1 MKMSEGVEW
10 ALHCCLTLAWVG
22 NDGPMPTSR
31 LAAAFELPSHYL
43 NKFLQSLVRAGIFTS
58 SAGAKG
64 GFQLA
69 KAPEAI
75 SLLDV
80 VMAIE
85 GDEWAFRCTEIRQ
98 RGAGCLAKPNDF
110 ARPCGIAAAMQRAET
125 AWRKE
130 LAAQTIADLIKASP
144 SSGSQ
149 RMKQWY
155 AGYSS

>member
-22 NDGPMPTSR
+22 NDGPVPTSR

-144 SSGSQ
+144 PSGSQ

>member
-22 NDGPMPTSR
+22 NDGPVPTSR

-69 KAPEAI
+69 KSPEAI

-144 SSGSQ
+144 PSGSQ